1 MDFMCPFLLFYFACD
16 DSWCSQN
23 LVKVVVDLVTCGV
36 YGGVI
41 VNTKKESKKE
51 KKGTCF
57 INPVLTSE
65 LTNAIVNKTIKREVH
80 CVTRSLVPLYFLPNS
95 HAIP

>member
-1 MDFMCPFLLFYFACD
+1 MDFMCPLLLFHFACD

-41 VNTKKESKKE
+41 VNTKKERKKE
-51 KKGTCF
+51 KEKKERALSTQ
-57 INPVLTSE
+57 
-65 LTNAIVNKTIKREVH
+65 
-80 CVTRSLVPLYFLPNS
+80 FLHQNS
-95 HAIP
+95 PMLS